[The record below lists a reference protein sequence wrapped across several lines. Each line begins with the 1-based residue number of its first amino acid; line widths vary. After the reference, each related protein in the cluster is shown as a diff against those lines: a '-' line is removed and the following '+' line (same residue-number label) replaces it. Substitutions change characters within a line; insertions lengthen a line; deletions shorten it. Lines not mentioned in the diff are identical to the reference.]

1 MTVDKNGV
9 FKCLCPPKF
18 GGPLCEGKPLLLF
31 FFLIRTVVDNA
42 KLYFYTSFVLH
53 FKQLDA
59 VGTLCYLL

>member
-31 FFLIRTVVDNA
+31 FFLIRPVAEKA

-53 FKQLDA
+53 FKQ
-59 VGTLCYLL
+59 